1 MVFLQICSEDYS
13 RKEDIMHCSQIMRR
27 WSPFSTSSEC
37 LWHRSSASKCG
48 KSGKIR
54 VNGLGYRRLDISDY
68 ILLT

>member
-1 MVFLQICSEDYS
+1 MGFVKISSEDYA
-13 RKEDIMHCSQIMRR
+13 RKEDIMHRSPIMRR

-48 KSGKIR
+48 KSGKIK